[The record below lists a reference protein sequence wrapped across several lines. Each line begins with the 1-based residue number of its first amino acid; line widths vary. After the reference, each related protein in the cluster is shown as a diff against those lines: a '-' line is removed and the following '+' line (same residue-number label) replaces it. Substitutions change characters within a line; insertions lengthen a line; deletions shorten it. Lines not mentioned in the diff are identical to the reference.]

1 MSGKFELYTDNAGEF
16 RFRLKAGNGEN
27 ILASEGY
34 KQKASAE
41 NGIESV
47 KKNAGDDGRYERK
60 ETAAGKH
67 MFNLKATNGQ
77 VIGKS
82 QMYKTES
89 GCTNGID
96 SVQRHAAVVADDAA
110 ATVTIRKTCYDT

>member
-1 MSGKFELYTDNAGEF
+1 MAGKFEVFTGKNDKHYF
-16 RFRLKAGNGEN
+16 KLKAGNGEV
-27 ILASEGY
+27 ILASQGY
-34 KQKASAE
+34 AAAKDCA

-47 KKNAGDDGRYERK
+47 RRNAANVDRFEVLKAADDSSY
-60 ETAAGKH
+60 
-67 MFNLKATNGQ
+67 FVLKATNGQ

-96 SVQRHAAVVADDAA
+96 SVQRHAAD
-110 ATVTIRKTCYDT
+110 ATVVEVSTD